1 MCACSA
7 LVSAARP
14 QPLRPALPPL
24 LQLALGLWAAAAWAF
39 SEGRG
44 ACVERDVLVLAA
56 ALFATVAAI
65 ALLLRGRCRL
75 RPVAWMA
82 LGIGLG
88 LMLGTIGAA
97 QMRASA
103 DELSDSVRSCSVE
116 LLGDAS
122 EGSYGYSAPARATV
136 EGRSVKVRLTGL
148 EEPLYCG
155 QRLEGAFSFAAPSE
169 EAASFY
175 WQNGFA
181 LRIAAKDFR
190 LQEVP
195 FPRGALMALRQKAVE
210 GLKAS
215 GAPGAPLL
223 AALAC
228 GYRPGIVADGSY
240 DQFKWS
246 GTAHLVAVSGAH
258 LALVVFVLEA
268 LAKCT
273 GLGRKG
279 RTAALCLLVAAYV
292 AFSGMPVSALRSAF
306 MVVSALFGALAKR
319 RGASLNALA
328 LCIALFVAV
337 EPACALSVSFALSA
351 GSTLGILLFS
361 GKVAS
366 WFWFVPERFSEVL
379 VAPVALTLSS
389 QLATLPLG
397 CALFSQLSLVAL
409 PCNVL
414 AAPLFAPAVLCA
426 LASACLVAI
435 SPALGPVCCCALF
448 SQLSLVALPCNVLAA
463 PLFAP
468 AVLCALASA
477 CLVAISP
484 ALGPVCWAAS
494 LTSAPL
500 RWVVALFSSIP
511 GACVS
516 VEVPVVPALAASV
529 VLMALLYWRWK
540 RATGA
545 AALLS
550 ALGAGVALLVTLA
563 MAPLLSAPQL
573 VMLDVGQGDALAV
586 TSRGRAVLVDAGEE
600 DEMLLSA
607 LARHNIR
614 HLDAVVVT
622 HSDKDH
628 YGSLPALHP
637 YVTVDAVYAYEGIRS
652 CECENC
658 DQFRMAVGQLGCD
671 LRGLSAGDVMQ
682 VGEVRLAVAGPER
695 LSDKGGN
702 DDSLCIV
709 GTVAAN
715 GRAPWT
721 FLLTGD
727 AEQEPVG
734 RAVRAARLGA
744 IDVVKVGH
752 HGSQG
757 ALSPQLLEA
766 LSPSV
771 ALISVGEDNSY
782 GHPHASTLQ
791 LLEQASVPVF
801 RTDLSG
807 DVTASFAPSG
817 IEVRVQREGGPE

>member
-44 ACVERDVLVLAA
+44 ACAERDVLVLAA

-103 DELSDSVRSCSVE
+103 DELSNSVRSCSVE

-148 EEPLYCG
+148 EEPLIAGSGWRARSLSRPHQKRRHRSTGRTVLRCESQ
-155 QRLEGAFSFAAPSE
+155 QRISSCKRF
-169 EAASFY
+169 
-175 WQNGFA
+175 
-181 LRIAAKDFR
+181 
-190 LQEVP
+190 P
-195 FPRGALMALRQKAVE
+195 FPARPLMALRQKAVE
-210 GLKAS
+210 GLEAS
-215 GAPGAPLL
+215 GVPGAPLL

-279 RTAALCLLVAAYV
+279 RTAALCLMVGAYV

-351 GSTLGILLFS
+351 GSTFGILLFS

-435 SPALGPVCCCALF
+435 SPALGPVC
-448 SQLSLVALPCNVLAA
+448 
-463 PLFAP
+463 
-468 AVLCALASA
+468 
-477 CLVAISP
+477 
-484 ALGPVCWAAS
+484 WAAS
-494 LTSAPL
+494 LMSAPL
-500 RWVVALFSSIP
+500 RWVVALFPSIP

-529 VLMALLYWRWK
+529 VLMALLYWQWK

-614 HLDAVVVT
+614 HLDAVIVT

-637 YVTVDAVYAYEGIRS
+637 YVTVDAVYAYEGIHS

-709 GTVAAN
+709 GYRCRKWARAMDLPAHRGCRARARGAGGT
-715 GRAPWT
+715 GR
-721 FLLTGD
+721 
-727 AEQEPVG
+727 
-734 RAVRAARLGA
+734 
-744 IDVVKVGH
+744 
-752 HGSQG
+752 
-757 ALSPQLLEA
+757 
-766 LSPSV
+766 
-771 ALISVGEDNSY
+771 
-782 GHPHASTLQ
+782 
-791 LLEQASVPVF
+791 QAW
-801 RTDLSG
+801 RHRRG
-807 DVTASFAPSG
+807 K
-817 IEVRVQREGGPE
+817 GGPSRLAGGLEPAAAGSALAIGCAHQRG

>member
-44 ACVERDVLVLAA
+44 ACAERDVLVLAA

-215 GAPGAPLL
+215 GVPGAPLL

-228 GYRPGIVADGSY
+228 GYRPSIVADGSY

-268 LAKCT
+268 LAKRT
-273 GLGRKG
+273 GLGHKG
-279 RTAALCLLVAAYV
+279 RTVALCLLVAAYV

-435 SPALGPVCCCALF
+435 Y
-448 SQLSLVALPCNVLAA
+448 
-463 PLFAP
+463 
-468 AVLCALASA
+468 
-477 CLVAISP
+477 P

-529 VLMALLYWRWK
+529 VLMALLYWQWE

-614 HLDAVVVT
+614 HLDAVIVT

-637 YVTVDAVYAYEGIRS
+637 YVTVDAVYAYEGVRS

-715 GRAPWT
+715 GRASWT

-757 ALSPQLLEA
+757 ALSPQLLEV

-807 DVTASFAPSG
+807 DVTAGFAPSG

>member
-44 ACVERDVLVLAA
+44 ACAERDVLVLAA

-75 RPVAWMA
+75 RPFAWMA

-155 QRLEGAFSFAAPSE
+155 QRLEGAFSFAVPSE

-228 GYRPGIVADGSY
+228 GYRPGIVADGAY

-279 RTAALCLLVAAYV
+279 RTAALCLLVGAYV

-366 WFWFVPERFSEVL
+366 WFSFVPERFSEVL

-389 QLATLPLG
+389 QLATLPL
-397 CALFSQLSLVAL
+397 S
-409 PCNVL
+409 
-414 AAPLFAPAVLCA
+414 
-426 LASACLVAI
+426 
-435 SPALGPVCCCALF
+435 CALF

-529 VLMALLYWRWK
+529 VLMALLYWQWK

>member
-7 LVSAARP
+7 PVPAVRS
-14 QPLRPALPPL
+14 QPVRPALPPL
-24 LQLALGLWAAAAWAF
+24 LQLALGLWAATAWAF
-39 SEGRG
+39 SEAREIG
-44 ACVERDVLVLAA
+44 AERVIPVLAA
-56 ALFATVAAI
+56 ALFMTVAAM

-75 RPVAWMA
+75 RPAAWTA
-82 LGIGLG
+82 LGVGLG
-88 LMLGTIGAA
+88 LMLGTVGAA
-97 QMRASA
+97 HMRASA
-103 DELSDSVRSCSVE
+103 DELSGSVHSCSVE

-155 QRLEGAFSFAAPSE
+155 QRLEGAFSFATPSE

-181 LRIAAKDFR
+181 LRMAPKDFQ
-190 LQEVP
+190 LQGAP
-195 FPRGALMALRQKAVE
+195 FPRGPLMALRQRAVE
-210 GLKAS
+210 GLEAS
-215 GAPGAPLL
+215 GAPGASLL

-240 DQFKWS
+240 DRFKWS

-268 LAKCT
+268 LAKRT

-306 MVVSALFGALAKR
+306 MVVCALFGALAKR

-328 LCIALFVAV
+328 LCIVLFVAV
-337 EPACALSVSFALSA
+337 EPGCALSVSFALSA

-361 GKVAS
+361 GKIAS
-366 WFWFVPERFSEVL
+366 WFWFVPKRFSEVA

-414 AAPLFAPAVLCA
+414 TAPLFAPAVLCA
-426 LASACLVAI
+426 LVSACLVAI
-435 SPALGPVCCCALF
+435 SPAL
-448 SQLSLVALPCNVLAA
+448 
-463 PLFAP
+463 AP
-468 AVLCALASA
+468 A
-477 CLVAISP
+477 
-484 ALGPVCWAAS
+484 CWAAS
-494 LTSAPL
+494 LASAPL
-500 RWVVALFSSIP
+500 RWAVALFSSVP

-516 VEVPVVPALAASV
+516 VEAQVVPALAASV
-529 VLMALLYWRWK
+529 ALAALLYWQWK
-540 RATGA
+540 RATGTV
-545 AALLS
+545 ALLS
-550 ALGAGVALLVTLA
+550 ALGAGVVLLVTLA
-563 MAPLLSAPQL
+563 VVPLISPPQL
-573 VMLDVGQGDALAV
+573 VMLNVGQGDALAV
-586 TSRGRAVLVDAGEE
+586 TSRGKAVLVDTGEE

-614 HLDAVVVT
+614 HLDAVIVT

-637 YVTVDAVYAYEGIRS
+637 YVTVDAVYAHEGVLS
-652 CECENC
+652 CGCENC
-658 DQFRMAVGQLGCD
+658 DRFRDATGQLGCD
-671 LRGLSAGDVMQ
+671 LRGLAAGDAMQ
-682 VGEVRLAVAGPER
+682 VGEVRLAVVGPGQ
-695 LSDKGGN
+695 LTDKGGN

-709 GTVAAN
+709 GSVPAS
-715 GRAPWT
+715 GRTPWT

-727 AEQEPVG
+727 AEQEPLE
-734 RAVRAARLGA
+734 RAVQAAGLGA

-752 HGSQG
+752 HGSEE
-757 ALSPQLLEA
+757 ALSPQLLEE
-766 LSPSV
+766 LSPAV
-771 ALISVGEDNSY
+771 ALISVGEGNSY

-807 DVTASFAPSG
+807 DVAVSFCSSG